1 MKKTVTLLLLVNA
14 ISIFSQELT
23 LDLDSTIQRALE
35 KDKSIKSA
43 ELSVDN
49 ATLDKKQAFKSG
61 LPSVSYYARTA
72 IDGKTSQG
80 YLTLSQ
86 KIFDGGKT
94 FIAIKN
100 SNKYV
105 EASKYNLESTKNT
118 VELSVVKEYITI
130 LKYQKQLEVLKNSK
144 KELDSNYKRVKR
156 LYELDLTTK
165 TEVLNIDYSLI
176 DLDSSIVQIE
186 NALEIA
192 KLNLKNT
199 INISKSDEIKLEEIK
214 DLDINIMAI
223 DYNNDLSI
231 AKGQST
237 NAKTAIVSTELKK
250 ALEGTSRAEMM
261 PQVEFSLQYGTVNS
275 LSYIDGSLTDLFK
288 EENRD
293 TLTGITI
300 SGTLFDWGSNYD
312 AYKQTKNNTKIAQED
327 EKEAQD
333 SIEVNLR
340 TSYLELLRLSKLKE
354 SKEKALES
362 SSENFRYQ
370 KQRYEEQLI
379 NSTDFL
385 NAENSL
391 RESEIGLVNAEL
403 DLYYQYKNYLT
414 LLK

>member
-23 LDLDSTIQRALE
+23 LDLDNTIQRALE

-61 LPSVSYYARTA
+61 LPSVSYYLATTP
-72 IDGKTSQG
+72 DSEYSQG
-80 YLTLSQ
+80 YLTLNQ

-100 SNKYV
+100 SNKYL
-105 EASKYNLESTKNT
+105 EASQYGLEGTKN
-118 VELSVVKEYITI
+118 SVGISVTNQYISI

-144 KELDSNYKRVKR
+144 KELENNYKRINR
-156 LYELDLTTK
+156 LYELNLITK
-165 TEVLNIDYSLI
+165 TEVLDLNYSLI
-176 DLDSSIVQIE
+176 ELDSSVVQIE

-199 INISKSDEIKLEEIK
+199 IGISKNDTVNLQEI
-214 DLDINIMAI
+214 
-223 DYNNDLSI
+223 NDLSI
-231 AKGQST
+231 DIDNIDFDKDLREAKEKSIS
-237 NAKTAIVSTELKK
+237 AKSAKVATELKK
-250 ALEGTSRAEMM
+250 ALEGTSRAELM
-261 PQVEFSLQYGTVNS
+261 PSVEFMLRHGNITQANGGVSNV
-275 LSYIDGSLTDLFK
+275 FK
-288 EENRD
+288 NENVD
-293 TLTGITI
+293 TLSTISI

>member
-61 LPSVSYYARTA
+61 LPSVSYYLATTP
-72 IDGKTSQG
+72 DSEYSQG
-80 YLTLSQ
+80 YLTLNQ

-100 SNKYV
+100 SNKYL
-105 EASKYNLESTKNT
+105 EASQYGLEGTKN
-118 VELSVVKEYITI
+118 SVGISVTNQYISI

-144 KELDSNYKRVKR
+144 KELENNYKRINR
-156 LYELDLTTK
+156 LYELNLITK
-165 TEVLNIDYSLI
+165 TEVLDLNYSLI
-176 DLDSSIVQIE
+176 ELDSSVVQIE

-199 INISKSDEIKLEEIK
+199 IGISKNDTVNLQEI
-214 DLDINIMAI
+214 
-223 DYNNDLSI
+223 NDLSI
-231 AKGQST
+231 DIDSIDFDKDLREAKEKSIS
-237 NAKTAIVSTELKK
+237 AKSAKVATELKK
-250 ALEGTSRAEMM
+250 ALEGTSRAELM
-261 PQVEFSLQYGTVNS
+261 PSVEFMLRHGNITQA
-275 LSYIDGSLTDLFK
+275 DGGVSNVFK
-288 EENRD
+288 NENVD
-293 TLTGITI
+293 TLSTISI

>member
-23 LDLDSTIQRALE
+23 LNLDNTIQRALE

-61 LPSVSYYARTA
+61 LPSVSYYLATTP
-72 IDGKTSQG
+72 DSEYSQG
-80 YLTLSQ
+80 YLTLNQ

-100 SNKYV
+100 SNKYL
-105 EASKYNLESTKNT
+105 EASQYGLEGTKNS
-118 VELSVVKEYITI
+118 EGISVTNQYISI

-144 KELDSNYKRVKR
+144 KELENNYKRINR
-156 LYELDLTTK
+156 LYELNLITK
-165 TEVLNIDYSLI
+165 TEVLDLNYSLI
-176 DLDSSIVQIE
+176 ELDSSVVQIE

-199 INISKSDEIKLEEIK
+199 IGISKNDTVNLQEI
-214 DLDINIMAI
+214 
-223 DYNNDLSI
+223 NDLSI
-231 AKGQST
+231 DIDSIDFDKDLREAKEKSIS
-237 NAKTAIVSTELKK
+237 AKSAKVATELKK
-250 ALEGTSRAEMM
+250 ALEGTSRAELM
-261 PQVEFSLQYGTVNS
+261 PSVEFMLRHGNITQA
-275 LSYIDGSLTDLFK
+275 DGGVSNIFK
-288 EENRD
+288 NENVD
-293 TLTGITI
+293 TLSTISI

>member
-23 LDLDSTIQRALE
+23 LDLDNTIQRALE
-35 KDKSIKSA
+35 KDKSIKNA

-61 LPSVSYYARTA
+61 LPSVSYYLATTP
-72 IDGKTSQG
+72 DSEYSQG
-80 YLTLSQ
+80 YLTLNQ

-100 SNKYV
+100 SNKYL
-105 EASKYNLESTKNT
+105 EASQYGLEGTKN
-118 VELSVVKEYITI
+118 SVGISVTNQYISI

-144 KELDSNYKRVKR
+144 KELENNYKRINR
-156 LYELDLTTK
+156 LYELNLITK
-165 TEVLNIDYSLI
+165 TEVLDLNYSLI
-176 DLDSSIVQIE
+176 ELDSSVVQIE

-199 INISKSDEIKLEEIK
+199 IGISKNDTVNLQEI
-214 DLDINIMAI
+214 
-223 DYNNDLSI
+223 NDLSI
-231 AKGQST
+231 DIDSIDFDKDLREAKEKSIS
-237 NAKTAIVSTELKK
+237 AKSAKVATELKK
-250 ALEGTSRAEMM
+250 ALEGTSRAELM
-261 PQVEFSLQYGTVNS
+261 PSVEFMLRHGNITQA
-275 LSYIDGSLTDLFK
+275 DGGVSNVFK
-288 EENRD
+288 NENVD
-293 TLTGITI
+293 TLSTISI